1 MKTPKELNNRKIPIV
16 TIDEPLEKFKDK
28 IICPD
33 KLNKANQMLKTAKLP
48 KNRHRS

>member
-1 MKTPKELNNRKIPIV
+1 METAKELNNRKVSIV
-16 TIDEPLEKFKDK
+16 TLDESLEKFRDK
-28 IICPD
+28 TICPD